1 MRKGRGRGT
10 RVLAAVFAGVLT
22 ICAGI
27 EAVCAG
33 AAADSEAEIGIEAD
47 AMTDVKDGVDIGA
60 DAEADIVA
68 DVETDTVTAVS
79 LEDTIAAMQDLTAID
94 VVSEMKIGWNLGNT
108 LDATKSSASIDDDPS
123 KFETAWGNP
132 VVTEELI
139 DAVLDAGFNV
149 VRIPVTWSGHFGE
162 APDYTITESWL
173 DRVQEIV
180 DYAYDKGAYVIV
192 NMHHEDWN
200 DPYYDSEETICEMMS
215 ALWSQI
221 AERFEEYDEHLIFE
235 AQNEPR
241 KQGTSAEWTGGDQE
255 GWDVVNAAN
264 QVFIDTIRAAGGC
277 NPYRMLMI
285 PGYAAS
291 SSSSALSHIEVPEDD
306 ERIIVSVHAY
316 VPYNFAL
323 NTEGTDTWNNDTG
336 DIDSL
341 MSTLKELFIDNGI
354 PVVIGEFGALNKDN
368 ESERAEWVGYYV
380 SAAAEIGVPCLWWDN
395 GLVTGSGERFGL
407 ISRYTYKCIFN
418 NLLDAMMEAA
428 GVER

>member
-1 MRKGRGRGT
+1 MRKRIQIF
-10 RVLAAVFAGVLT
+10 AAVFTGVL
-22 ICAGI
+22 
-27 EAVCAG
+27 AVCAG
-33 AAADSEAEIGIEAD
+33 LGTVDSSAAADSEAEAETGIEAD
-47 AMTDVKDGVDIGA
+47 AMIDMNTDAGTDTATVENLEEI
-60 DAEADIVA
+60 IVA
-68 DVETDTVTAVS
+68 
-79 LEDTIAAMQDLTAID
+79 MQELTAAD
-94 VVSEMKIGWNLGNT
+94 VVSEMKIGWCLGNT
-108 LDATKSSASIDDDPS
+108 LDATRNSASIDDDPS

-149 VRIPVTWSGHFGE
+149 VRIPVTWTGHFGE

-173 DRVQEIV
+173 NRVQEIV
-180 DYAYDKGAYVIV
+180 DYAYDKGAYVII

-221 AERFEEYDEHLIFE
+221 AERFEKYDEHLIFE

-241 KQGTSAEWTGGDQE
+241 KQGTSVEWTGGDQE

-264 QVFIDTIRAAGGC
+264 QAFVDTIRVAGGC

-291 SSSSALSHIEVPEDD
+291 SSSNALSHIEVPEDD
-306 ERIIVSVHAY
+306 DRIIVSVHAY

-323 NTEGTDTWNNDTG
+323 NTSGTDTWNNDTG

-341 MSTLKELFIDNGI
+341 MSTLKKLFIDNGI
-354 PVVIGEFGALNKDN
+354 PVIIGEFGALSKDN
-368 ESERAEWVGYYV
+368 EAERAEWVRYYIN
-380 SAAAEIGVPCLWWDN
+380 AANEIGVPCLWWDN

-418 NLLDAMMEAA
+418 DLLDAMMETA
-428 GVER
+428 GAEQ